1 MDHLYFRFGRWSSLV
16 KVRPGSNELQMMEA
30 LDSQFIV
37 LQTYLLLELLY
48 VRVLEIRNSWVM
60 C

>member
-1 MDHLYFRFGRWSSLV
+1 
-16 KVRPGSNELQMMEA
+16 MET